1 MAHQTKLATGC
12 FAICLLTFSVTPTS
26 AAGGDLWVGKMV
38 IPKEAG
44 VQISVTTQDDRVV
57 DLGVLDRV
65 VYRVINEQG
74 PWIMVQQYGVEGW
87 FLKEKAVLV
96 DDATGYFS
104 EKITANPSDDRAWA
118 ARGAAWRRKAALDN
132 AIQDMT
138 ESIRLAPENPAWH
151 NNRGLAFHN
160 KKDHDRA
167 IANYTEAIRL
177 DPTDSVA
184 YYNRGNGYR
193 SKQDY
198 ARAQADYLEALRL
211 NPKDPNPHNG
221 LAWLLATCPVNE
233 MRDGRKAV
241 EYAKRACELTDYHR
255 ASDLGTL
262 AAAYAEAGQFE
273 EATKWQ
279 RQANDDADYVKI
291 YGAQA
296 SLRYKLYA
304 DRKPYREDASTVVK
318 N

>member
-1 MAHQTKLATGC
+1 MMRPIKLALVGL
-12 FAICLLTFSVTPTS
+12 AIRTLTPSVTPTW
-26 AAGGDLWVGKMV
+26 AAEGDLWVGKMI

-44 VQISVTTQDDRVV
+44 VHISITSPDDRVV

-87 FLKEKAVLV
+87 LLKEKATMLH
-96 DDATGYFS
+96 DATAYFS
-104 EKITANPSDDRAWA
+104 ERISANPSDDRAWA
-118 ARGAAWRRKAALDN
+118 AWRRKVALDN
-132 AIQDMT
+132 AIQDTT
-138 ESIRLAPENPAWH
+138 ESIRLGPDNPAWH
-151 NNRGLAFHN
+151 NNRGLAYHN

-167 IANYTEAIRL
+167 IADYTEAIRL

-184 YYNRGNGYR
+184 YYNRANAYR

-211 NPKDPNPHNG
+211 NPKDPNPYNG
-221 LAWLLATCPVNE
+221 VAWLWATCPIDE
-233 MRDGRKAV
+233 MRNGQRSI
-241 EYAKRACELTDYHR
+241 EYAKRACELKDYHR
-255 ASDLGTL
+255 AEDLGTL

-279 RQANDDADYVKI
+279 RKANDDADYVKRYGEQPRMLYQI
-291 YGAQA
+291 YAEH
-296 SLRYKLYA
+296 
-304 DRKPYREDASTVVK
+304 KPYRENGRKVAK